1 MFFDTKVYS
10 TVTSSYS
17 LLPKPSSAAASIV
30 RLQSMLDGSEN
41 SPAPSVITFCSAVPS
56 AGSEAIASP
65 IVEKYCP
72 FAPIAK
78 KSGDWP
84 L

>member
-30 RLQSMLDGSEN
+30 GTSWLSMLSHD
-41 SPAPSVITFCSAVPS
+41 
-56 AGSEAIASP
+56 
-65 IVEKYCP
+65 
-72 FAPIAK
+72 
-78 KSGDWP
+78 P
-84 L
+84 LDL